1 MFKTT
6 KKSLRFVE
14 RSIVTKS
21 PSKSELVAPLGKKA
35 PLCGVA
41 PKGQL
46 SKNVVKIK
54 RKYNKLNAADFLEK
68 KLLVVIILL
77 IETIQGK
84 NTYDTLKK
92 KIESTIDE
100 IRKQNFMKR
109 DEHLMIKLIRLT
121 VGMLLRLDTILIIMD
136 IRTSVILANDIAGNV
151 KKLFSKRRV
160 FKKISKQELIKTFN
174 DKFGEHYLIHILV
187 TLIENN

>member
-21 PSKSELVAPLGKKA
+21 PHKVELFS
-35 PLCGVA
+35 

-174 DKFGEHYLIHILV
+174 DKFGDITLHYLVNKASNLFDKTV
-187 TLIENN
+187 NRMFLP